1 MKKFIIKT
9 LGLYIIF
16 LVLGLSYGEG
26 LADPENKIGLVDLNT
41 LFRQYLKTQKAQ
53 TEFDLKVKNFQEE
66 FDKYNAEVVQLES
79 ELKTQEFMLTPEKKK
94 EKERIILQKRQSL
107 EKFHQEGIARLQQEN
122 KRMVN
127 EILKEIRETIA
138 RYAQEKGYDFILNR
152 RIVFEPRPQET
163 SEWDI
168 VLYSAE
174 KFDLTNIIL
183 DILNSAEKK
192 K

>member
-1 MKKFIIKT
+1 MKKFIIKAVGVYIILLL
-9 LGLYIIF
+9 LGL
-16 LVLGLSYGEG
+16 LNGEG
-26 LADPENKIGLVDLNT
+26 FAAPENKIGLVDINT
-41 LFRQYLKTQKAQ
+41 LFRQYVKTQKAQ
-53 TEFDLKVKNFQEE
+53 AEFDLKVKNFQEE
-66 FDKYNAEVVQLES
+66 FDKYNAEIVQLES

-94 EKERIILQKRQSL
+94 EKERIVLQKRQAL
-107 EKFHQEGIARLQQEN
+107 EKFHQEGMTRLQQEN

-138 RYAQEKGYDFILNR
+138 RYAQEKGYDFIVNR
-152 RIVFEPRPQET
+152 RIIFELGPEET